1 MQRSSVILFINE
13 IFPLYKKGFE
23 SIHMMGI
30 LGNQKDLTIQL
41 DKSKIQLVDVIIV
54 VGHPR
59 SYIGQPLF
67 NLYLVVYKVLYQ
79 CEGGTKG

>member
-1 MQRSSVILFINE
+1 MQRSSVILFIYE

-41 DKSKIQLVDVIIV
+41 DKSEIQLVDVIIV
-54 VGHPR
+54 VGHAR
-59 SYIGQPLF
+59 SDVGILVNLSLIYI
-67 NLYLVVYKVLYQ
+67 
-79 CEGGTKG
+79 